1 MNSRQRRG
9 VILLVLS
16 GLCALTAFFG
26 VLALVNDVDS
36 KVGPE
41 AFAYELRQDVAAY
54 STLTADQFDRVSMP
68 QRWLPPTA
76 VTDLN
81 AINGKIAAT
90 GLAKGSL
97 LQRDMLSDQP
107 QLKSGEQEIAIMV
120 DAETGVAGEIHAG
133 NTVNIFAT
141 FPASGQNQ
149 HNESRIIVAGARVLK
164 IGSQTPINKT
174 SDQPDARRSTQAVP
188 ITFALDTEDAQR
200 VAYAEAFATH
210 VRLALVAP
218 GSDSSIPS
226 ADRTYTLEGD
236 K

>member
-16 GLCALTAFFG
+16 ALCAFAAFFG
-26 VLALVNDVDS
+26 VLSLVNDVDS

-41 AFAYELRQDVAAY
+41 VSAYELKQDVSAY
-54 STLTADQFDRVSMP
+54 TRLSADQFDKVSMP

-76 VTDLN
+76 VTDL
-81 AINGKIAAT
+81 ASIDGKVAAA

-97 LQRDMLSDQP
+97 LQRDMVSDQP

-120 DAETGVAGEIHAG
+120 DAATGVAGEIHAG

-141 FPASGQNQ
+141 FPANGQNQ
-149 HNESRIIVAGARVLK
+149 RAESRIIVSGARVLK
-164 IGSQTPINKT
+164 MGSQTPINQT
-174 SDQPDARRSTQAVP
+174 SDQSDARRTTQAVP
-188 ITFALDTEDAQR
+188 ITFALNTEDAQR

-218 GSDSSIPS
+218 GSDTSIPS

>member
-16 GLCALTAFFG
+16 GLCALAAFFG
-26 VLALVNDVDS
+26 VLSLVNDVDS

-41 AFAYELRQDVAAY
+41 VSAYELKQDVSAY
-54 STLTADQFDRVSMP
+54 SALSADQFDQVSMP
-68 QRWLPPTA
+68 RRWLPPTA

-81 AINGKIAAT
+81 AVNGKIAAT
-90 GLAKGSL
+90 GLTKGSL

-107 QLKSGEQEIAIMV
+107 QLKPGEQEIAIMV

-141 FPASGQNQ
+141 FPASGQSQ
-149 HNESRIIVAGARVLK
+149 RNESRIIVAAARVLK

-174 SDQPDARRSTQAVP
+174 SDQSDARRGTQAVP

-218 GSDSSIPS
+218 GSDTSIPS